1 MWALVFTC
9 VVCSGV
15 LLPVVCCVY
24 NEQVLCASVDRQPT
38 SYEDKLVSNYLQFAR
53 QRLNELNSLHQRQFD
68 ELRRRVSTDRLPLV
82 SI

>member
-1 MWALVFTC
+1 MGAGVHLCSVFRC
-9 VVCSGV
+9 VVTCSV
-15 LLPVVCCVY
+15 LCVY